1 MRRVPGPVEEPV
13 VEMVQVKGM
22 LDIRDRPQ
30 DAEVEGG
37 LQGPGKVR
45 AEKGR

>member
-1 MRRVPGPVEEPV
+1 MSRVPGPVEEPV

-22 LDIRDRPQ
+22 LGIRDRPQ